1 MGYPGPLMT
10 TNHFDGP
17 FLAIPVWAI
26 EVIKDRGH
34 PRDLQVLTGI
44 VGCMDLRTRT
54 TVATHDQIAEYIGVS
69 RETVK
74 RSLRWLG
81 SEGIILV
88 SRSGNSVNRYTVQYR
103 PRRGVTGDLP
113 GGHGR
118 PPETPEQTRQG
129 ESRGVT
135 GDPPKMDVSPGQT
148 GNPQNTDIYSNR
160 ELVIR
165 NGEAPCGGGKD
176 EMILGQD
183 PDDVREKPAEKTPT
197 PTKAK
202 KPRGAYELADHFMFH
217 PKSLM
222 SQSYTPQDRR
232 ILMATFKRLLDGGLT
247 RPSVVRMIN
256 NFWEH
261 PTFSRYS
268 SPVEA
273 FSSKAVQK
281 SLLETTEV
289 VVLDDNPV
297 LTMMANDFTRGDVD
311 LPWHSSADGDLGKAV
326 MLRCMDACYRYPEIV
341 ADIATAWNGEFTHP
355 EFLATLDAL
364 NDLVRWH
371 CAQQSVD
378 HEDVIKK
385 LSSFNLP
392 QPLLNT
398 SPTMLRSP
406 AGTIEEAVYNY
417 RRFGNG

>member
-17 FLAIPVWAI
+17 FLAIPVWAV

-54 TVATHDQIAEYIGVS
+54 TVATHDQIAKYIGVS

-88 SRSGNSVNRYTVQYR
+88 SRSGNSVNQYTVQYR

-118 PPETPEQTRQG
+118 PPETPERTRQS
-129 ESRGVT
+129 EARGVT

-148 GNPQNTDIYSNR
+148 GNPQKTDIYSNR

-165 NGEAPCGGGKD
+165 SEETPCGGGKD
-176 EMILGQD
+176 AMILGGD
-183 PDDVREKPAEKTPT
+183 PDIPREKPAPK
-197 PTKAK
+197 KAR
-202 KPRGAYELADHFMFH
+202 KPRSPYELSNEFLHH
-217 PKSLM
+217 PKSR
-222 SQSYTPQDRR
+222 SAHAYTQQDRK
-232 ILMATFKRLLDGGLT
+232 IMGATIKRLLASGLT
-247 RPSVVRMIN
+247 PDSVSRMIDR
-256 NFWEH
+256 FWAD
-261 PTFSRYS
+261 PTFSRYA
-268 SPVEA
+268 SPVKA
-273 FSSKAVQK
+273 FASNTVQK
-281 SLLETTEV
+281 SLLETTEIV
-289 VVLDDNPV
+289 VVDANPV

-311 LPWHSSADGDLGKAV
+311 LPWHKSADGDLGRAV
-326 MLRCMDACYRYPEIV
+326 MLRCMDACYRYPEVV
-341 ADIATAWNGEFTHP
+341 ADIAIAWNGEFTHP
-355 EFLATLDAL
+355 EFLSTLDAL

-378 HEDVIKK
+378 HEEVINK
-385 LSSFNLP
+385 LSNFNLP
-392 QPLLNT
+392 QPLLNST
-398 SPTMLRSP
+398 PTMLRVP